1 MTRYTS
7 HWLQTPADQKSP
19 SARPLVIQ
27 IAVTP
32 YGYDGKAYWRRQEA
46 QVGDAQFKVIEELE
60 LPGEPGARA
69 MVDRFLRFREEQRQ
83 HPGSE
88 EIWVPGRSMV
98 LFPGDL
104 EPYQRKTDDECLMDR
119 AALCTECGDEA
130 GALAALQ
137 ASLGSADGWYW
148 RTVAR
153 RAHANRARAATGD
166 GARQDWDKAV
176 EHAAFL
182 LHLAHD
188 QDLYRVETYW
198 FGDSFNSACT
208 MTALAAT
215 TAAEF
220 FLKVAEQP
228 EMALQAAQIGDA
240 THHASRDLQEL
251 KAEALL
257 RLGRLPEAY
266 ETHRKH
272 GLGMPQIEDSEGYRS
287 YVSALEGADQQAER
301 QRVGQLRFE
310 WIDGAPASQ
319 GDLDTLQ
326 EKFGALPPAYV
337 QWITSTTHHT
347 LKVVD
352 GDDEE
357 VYALL
362 SASEAL
368 QKHEEFV
375 GWIHLHDDNAPE
387 FAQEIHQLIRD
398 AGIDPLRM
406 LPIVGGSWTP
416 DCFMLRTDGPHAGTV
431 YFWGHEEIPTFI
443 PIVASVDQLFAGL
456 VAQAQA
462 GQTFVL

>member
-7 HWLQTPADQKSP
+7 HWLQTPADPKTP

-46 QVGDAQFKVIEELE
+46 HVGDAQFKVIEELE
-60 LPGEPGARA
+60 FPDEPGARA
-69 MVDRFLRFREEQRQ
+69 MVDRFLRFREAQRQ

-88 EIWVPGRSMV
+88 EIWAPGRTMV
-98 LFPGDL
+98 LFPDDL
-104 EPYQRKTDDECLMDR
+104 EQYQRKTEDECLMDQ
-119 AALCTECGDEA
+119 AALCAECGDEA

-137 ASLGSADGWYW
+137 ACRVSADGWYW
-148 RTVAR
+148 KTVAR
-153 RAHANRARAATGD
+153 RAHANRARPATGD
-166 GARQDWDKAV
+166 GARQDWEKAV
-176 EHAAFL
+176 EHAAFV
-182 LHLAHD
+182 LHLAQD
-188 QDLYRVETYW
+188 QDLYKVATYW
-198 FGDSFNSACT
+198 FGDSFNSAST
-208 MTALAAT
+208 MTALAAE

-220 FLKVAEQP
+220 FLKVNEQP
-228 EMALQAAQIGDA
+228 EMALQAALIGDA

-251 KAEALL
+251 RTEALW
-257 RLGRLPEAY
+257 RLGRYPEAY
-266 ETHRKH
+266 EIHRKH
-272 GLGMPQIEDSEGYRS
+272 GLGMPEIEASEGYRV
-287 YVSALEGADQQAER
+287 YLSALDSANNQAES
-301 QRVGQLRFE
+301 QRVAELRFQWVE
-310 WIDGAPASQ
+310 GVPASP
-319 GDLDTLQ
+319 GDLHALQ

-337 QWITSTTHHT
+337 QWVTSTAHHT
-347 LKVVD
+347 LKVID

-368 QKHEEFV
+368 QKHEEFL

-387 FAQEIHQLIRD
+387 FAQEIHQLIHD

-406 LPIVGGSWTP
+406 MPIVGAPWTP

-443 PIVASVDQLFAGL
+443 PIVASVDQLFPGL
-456 VAQAQA
+456 VAQAKA